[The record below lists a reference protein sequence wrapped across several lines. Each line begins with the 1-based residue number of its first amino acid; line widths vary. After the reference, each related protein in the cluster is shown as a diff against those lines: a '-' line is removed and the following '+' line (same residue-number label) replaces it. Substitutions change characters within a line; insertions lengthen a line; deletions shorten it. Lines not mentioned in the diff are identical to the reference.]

1 MSKSS
6 PKLQVVLESP
16 KWIIVNKRAGLITE
30 SNPFEHSLEDEVKA
44 YLKTTNKVPFL
55 GIVHR
60 LDRVTSGL
68 IIFAKKPSVL
78 KALNKMMEHKSIKKT
93 YQALTNHPL
102 PQKKG
107 RAEHYIFKD
116 QKSKK
121 ALISV
126 QKKEGYKLARLSYKL
141 EQAKEQNLLYQIDL
155 QTGRFHQIR
164 AQFAYL
170 GAPILGDTKYGG
182 NPLDSEASLPT
193 ICLHANA
200 LKFPENDL
208 DLPQQ
213 VSIAAP
219 FL

>member
-44 YLKTTNKVPFL
+44 YLKSTNKVPFL

-68 IIFAKKPSVL
+68 IIFAKKPSAL

-93 YQALTNHPL
+93 YQALTSHPL

-107 RAEHYIFKD
+107 IAEHYIFKD

-126 QKKEGYKLARLSYKL
+126 HKKEGYKLARLSYKL
-141 EQAKEQNLLYQIDL
+141 EKAKEQNLLYQIDL

-164 AQFAYL
+164 AQFAFL

-182 NPLDSEASLPT
+182 TPVDSNAPLTT
-193 ICLHANA
+193 IYLHAHS

-208 DLPQQ
+208 NLPQQ
-213 VSIAAP
+213 VSVPAP

>member
-16 KWIIVNKRAGLITE
+16 KWIIVNKRAGQITE

-93 YQALTNHPL
+93 YQALTSHPL

-116 QKSKK
+116 QKLKK

-126 QKKEGYKLARLSYKL
+126 QKKAGYKLARLSYKL

-182 NPLDSEASLPT
+182 NPLDSKSTLPS
-193 ICLHANA
+193 ICLHAHA
-200 LKFPENDL
+200 LKFPDNDI

-213 VSIAAP
+213 VSVPAP

>member
-16 KWIIVNKRAGLITE
+16 TWIIVNKRAGLITE
-30 SNPFEHSLEDEVKA
+30 SNPFEDSLEDEVKS
-44 YLKTTNKVPFL
+44 YLKHSDKEPYL

-68 IIFAKKPSVL
+68 LIFAKKPSVL
-78 KALNKMMEHKSIKKT
+78 KVLNKMMEQKAIKKT
-93 YQALTNHPL
+93 YQALTRKSL
-102 PQKKG
+102 PQKEG

-116 QKSKK
+116 QKTKS
-121 ALISV
+121 ALISA
-126 QKKEGYKLARLSYKL
+126 QKKEGYKLARLSYKF
-141 EQAKEQNLLYQIDL
+141 ENAVDENLLYQIDL

-164 AQFAYL
+164 AQFAFL
-170 GAPILGDTKYGG
+170 GAPIIGDIKYGG
-182 NPLDSEASLPT
+182 EPVKTNAPFPI
-193 ICLHANA
+193 ICLHAHT

-213 VSIAAP
+213 VSVPAP